1 MRQYIIAANWK
12 MNKTLEEGQKLAS
25 EIINIVSDEVKS
37 DAQVVICAP
46 FIHLT
51 AVKALIGSKK
61 NIFLGAQNVSNKE
74 SGAYTGEV
82 SAAQLKSVGVDFV
95 IIGHS
100 ERREYFNE
108 SNEMLAEKVDLAIK
122 HGIRP
127 IFCCGESL
135 AQREQGVHIDFIKSQ
150 LTESLFHLTE
160 QDFLKTVIAYE
171 PIWAIGTGL
180 TASSEQ
186 AQEIHLEIRNHI
198 ASKYGKATADAITIQ
213 YGGSLKPSN
222 AVEILAQHDIEGGL
236 IGGASLVARDFADIV
251 KAAK

>member
-1 MRQYIIAANWK
+1 MGRNSWR
-12 MNKTLEEGQKLAS
+12 L
-25 EIINIVSDEVKS
+25 
-37 DAQVVICAP
+37 
-46 FIHLT
+46 F
-51 AVKALIGSKK
+51 
-61 NIFLGAQNVSNKE
+61 
-74 SGAYTGEV
+74 
-82 SAAQLKSVGVDFV
+82 
-95 IIGHS
+95 
-100 ERREYFNE
+100 
-108 SNEMLAEKVDLAIK
+108 
-122 HGIRP
+122 
-127 IFCCGESL
+127 FCCGESL

-198 ASKYGKATADAITIQ
+198 ASKYGKATADEITIQ

-222 AVEILAQHDIEGGL
+222 AVEILAQNDIEGGL